1 MPRARAWSCS
11 VGDSASEAST
21 QPQRGGTYPRR
32 SVLMRGMTLL
42 IGSQA
47 RGERVRTFVAE
58 AHDGPVDIEQAKTTP
73 KSGRSPRF
81 GQCCFLRTSS
91 ASCVRLGVS
100 SGEQGDAD
108 PRRHE
113 PEGVAI
119 DRPEYQGVAHG

>member
-11 VGDSASEAST
+11 VGDSASEAAT

-81 GQCCFLRTSS
+81 GQCRFLRTK
-91 ASCVRLGVS
+91 LGLMRPPRCQALVS
-100 SGEQGDAD
+100 KGMLTPAGTSRGG
-108 PRRHE
+108 R
-113 PEGVAI
+113 
-119 DRPEYQGVAHG
+119 DR